1 MPIYTRNM
9 TQDATYFPPDGQNFA
24 GDLSYGA
31 PVAVKV
37 RWQDKADLF
46 RDQQGR
52 EVVSSAVVYV
62 AQAVEIGGKLGL
74 GVMADPADARE
85 IRNVGESPGL
95 RDQKTLVKAWL

>member
-1 MPIYTRNM
+1 MAIYARNM
-9 TQDATYFPPDGQNFA
+9 TQDATYFPPAGQNFA
-24 GDLSYGA
+24 GDLSYGPA
-31 PVAVKV
+31 VAVKV
-37 RWQDKADLF
+37 RWQNKVDLF

-74 GVMADPADARE
+74 GVLVSPSDALE

-95 RDQKTLVKAWL
+95 RNEKTLVKAWL